1 MSKVHFSGNGI
12 FFDTY
17 KINKKLNNM
26 YNNVVTC
33 APKYRQERVRSQ
45 FPTVGHQFPKVNIS
59 KSESGYSLAIAV
71 PGYAKEHLSMQ
82 MEKDTLHIRGNVP
95 ERSTEDQPAATGF
108 HIKPFELKYQLS
120 DTLNGE
126 QISATYVNGILT
138 VSIPFNE
145 KTEKQPT
152 KINIQ

>member
-1 MSKVHFSGNGI
+1 
-12 FFDTY
+12 
-17 KINKKLNNM
+17 M

-33 APKYRQERVRSQ
+33 APKYRQERVRSH

-59 KSESGYSLAIAV
+59 KSESGYTLAIAL
-71 PGYAKEHLSMQ
+71 PGYAKENLSLE
-82 MEKDTLHIRGNVP
+82 MEKDMLHIRGSVP
-95 ERSTEDQPAATGF
+95 EQSTEGQPTATGF
-108 HIKPFELKYQLS
+108 KIEPFELKYQLG

-126 QISATYVNGILT
+126 QITAGYVNGILT